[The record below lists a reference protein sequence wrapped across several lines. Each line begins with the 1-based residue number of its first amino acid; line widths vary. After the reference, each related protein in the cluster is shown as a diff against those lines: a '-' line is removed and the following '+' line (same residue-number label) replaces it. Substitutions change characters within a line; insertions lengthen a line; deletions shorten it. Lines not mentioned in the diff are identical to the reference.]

1 MPLNDLLNIYIKK
14 AVPTYK
20 GTKWEALRLEKFIR
34 TILFLDCHLY
44 LRGLVLVVPVSKH
57 QRV

>member
-14 AVPTYK
+14 AVPAHK
-20 GTKWEALRLEKFIR
+20 GAKSEALRLEKFIR
-34 TILFLDCHLY
+34 TILFLDCHPY